1 MDLCR
6 SDARHEARQA
16 TPHPSHQLSV
26 HLRLGLW
33 VKSFLVFWPGFFF
46 EVNYRG
52 LEVDRMTVDSSS
64 GTPGAGGLSQY
75 GAGEELE
82 FDNKDLFAGLG
93 GAQLFGGVY
102 LRF

>member
-1 MDLCR
+1 MKEGDFNL
-6 SDARHEARQA
+6 EASGSNVGYQA
-16 TPHPSHQLSV
+16 GAGFEVRFPGS
-26 HLRLGLW
+26 
-33 VKSFLVFWPGFFF
+33 GFFF

-52 LEVDRMTVDSSS
+52 LEVDRMTVDSSR

>member
-1 MDLCR
+1 M
-6 SDARHEARQA
+6 
-16 TPHPSHQLSV
+16 
-26 HLRLGLW
+26 
-33 VKSFLVFWPGFFF
+33 
-46 EVNYRG
+46 NYRG
-52 LEVDRMTVDSSS
+52 LEVDRMIVDSSS

-82 FDNKDLFAGLG
+82 FDSKDLAAGLA